1 MNSRRT
7 IILVVAVVVGAVA
20 AVGLLNYVR
29 NAESNAGEAGTPVDI
44 WVVKQ
49 PIPKG
54 TAAETAIEQEL
65 ITREEIPQKFRAATA
80 VVEPTTELA
89 GLVAVTDLSVNTQ
102 LVAGNF
108 VSPTVIETGITD
120 RLEDRGLVT
129 VTFNVDQARGAAH
142 LIEPGDFV
150 NVLIER
156 DWATP
161 FFEED
166 PPIDLTESAAAEL
179 AGELEDNDAIRPI
192 LTDLY
197 PVESRVVYQKAE
209 VLAVGDSLVP
219 DIGQQVGEELDERN
233 EANRGLIT
241 LAVPPEAVQ
250 VVLNIGRD
258 NIYLSLVPDD
268 YEPRPMLPL
277 DPTTQVLP
285 GESDDR
291 LTPYDGVDGVV
302 NPGLSSDGLQFSEPE
317 DRIGTTPSSGSTV
330 LDGPETEEED
340 RGTTATTAP
349 PAEESTDEP
358 TDEGETTE
366 TTEGAGDE

>member
-1 MNSRRT
+1 MDSRRT
-7 IILVVAVVVGAVA
+7 IILVVAVVVGALA

-29 NAESNAGEAGTPVDI
+29 NAESNAGEAGSPVDI

-54 TAAETAIEQEL
+54 TTAETAIEQQL
-65 ITREEIPQKFRAATA
+65 IGQEEIPQKYRAATA
-80 VVEPTTELA
+80 IVEPTTELA
-89 GLVAVTDLSVNTQ
+89 GLVAVTDLAVNTQ

-156 DWATP
+156 DWSTP

-166 PPIDLTESAAAEL
+166 PPIDLTERAAAEL
-179 AGELEDNDAIRPI
+179 AAELESNDAIRPI
-192 LTDLY
+192 LTDLF

-219 DIGQQVGEELDERN
+219 DIGQQPGADEIEERN

-250 VVLNIGRD
+250 VILDVGRD

-268 YEPRPMLPL
+268 YEPRPLLPL

-285 GESDDR
+285 GESDGR
-291 LTPYDGVDGVV
+291 LTPYDGVEGVV
-302 NPGLSSDGLQFSEPE
+302 NPGLSSDGLQFADPE
-317 DRIGTTPSSGSTV
+317 DRIGTTPSSGAPADDEVEAPSS
-330 LDGPETEEED
+330 G
-340 RGTTATTAP
+340 RGTTSTTEP
-349 PAEESTDEP
+349 GDGDGTTDG
-358 TDEGETTE
+358 DETT